1 MRAFKLAFSLMV
13 TSMVALAMFADV
25 AHAAEAHAIV
35 HHVPPAEAA
44 EHEPLRLAAVV
55 ENAWAEAA
63 LVARYRAASD
73 APGASFKEVAFERS
87 STGAYYATI
96 PLSVVSRPGFVYYVV
111 GIAKDGQEVAH
122 FASAAAP
129 HEVRVEPPSDA
140 RWIEA
145 EERRLAGRHDRVRT
159 FVDAVTFGTS
169 LGARDYYLRSEIDW
183 THRLVT
189 RLYSFSLGY
198 GFVEGRTPSNRNDLD
213 PQFVTR
219 GSRYGFGTVRLRA
232 LDQLWFDGGVL
243 LGVSHV
249 GFAPGVRGQIII
261 GRDWRTAV
269 SVGGEVIRDLGSSW
283 WVQLQ
288 WDTVPPLLMSARIMS
303 TDLPGSALEGGS
315 TLSLHADYPFGDR
328 VTVGATLSADARE
341 HRPAAPGAGL
351 SLAVEF

>member
-1 MRAFKLAFSLMV
+1 MAMVLLAN
-13 TSMVALAMFADV
+13 VAFADE
-25 AHAAEAHAIV
+25 AAPARAVV

-44 EHEPLRLAAVV
+44 EHEPMRLAAIV

-63 LVARYRAASD
+63 LVARYRPATA
-73 APGASFKEVAFERS
+73 APGDAFAEVPFERS

-96 PLSVVSRPGFVYYVV
+96 PLTAVARPGLVYYVV
-111 GIAKDGQEVAH
+111 GIDKSGAEVAH
-122 FASAAAP
+122 FASAASP

-145 EERRLAGRHDRVRT
+145 EARRLGDHRDRVRT
-159 FVDAVTFGTS
+159 FVDAVSFGSS

-198 GFVEGRTPSNRNDLD
+198 GFVEGRTPSARDD
-213 PQFVTR
+213 AAPMFVTR
-219 GSRYGFGTVRLRA
+219 GARYGFGTVRLRA
-232 LDQLWFDGGVL
+232 TDILWLDGGVL
-243 LGVSHV
+243 LGFSHD
-249 GFAPGVRGQIII
+249 GFAPGVRAQVII

-288 WDTVPPLLMSARIMS
+288 WDTVPPFLMWARIMS

-315 TLSLHADYPFGDR
+315 LLSLHADYPLGSR
-328 VTVGATLSADARE
+328 VTLGATVSADARE